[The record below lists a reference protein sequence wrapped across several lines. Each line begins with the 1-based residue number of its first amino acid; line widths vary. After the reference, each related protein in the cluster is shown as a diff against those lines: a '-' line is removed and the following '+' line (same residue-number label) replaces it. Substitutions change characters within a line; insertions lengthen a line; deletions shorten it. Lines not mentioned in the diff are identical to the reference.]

1 MRFDMKSIL
10 PKETAADVPDKHQAF
25 PSILHVGSREQT
37 LRMSLPARITSFSPT
52 GMLHGTDDRM
62 SPADLH
68 QHHQHHQHHHS
79 TNTNNN
85 NNNNSNNNNNN
96 SHHNH
101 HSRHHNHLHS
111 NKNNNSNR
119 ECPVERTTTPSPP
132 PPSLPPPNLSTSEVD
147 NLDNDDADDPIDV
160 DGFCPT
166 PDLKPVSSDIDSPVT
181 ADLHGV
187 GSNGDLSVATTL
199 AEDGGVSNATHK
211 EKLGKVLH
219 DDVDD
224 IDNDDDDDLN
234 DRHSSKSPS
243 PPPSTT
249 KGSNLVKP
257 PYSYIALITMAILQ
271 SPRKR
276 LTLSAICD
284 FIINRF
290 QYYREK
296 FPAWQNSI
304 RHNLSLNDCFV
315 KIPREPGNPGKGNY
329 WTLDP
334 ASEDMFDNGSFLRRR
349 KRYKRQTPD
358 VQQPAAF
365 MSGGD
370 PFYPHHRFQP
380 YPIMG
385 LPYHASHVSPHIPLF
400 AHGEATR
407 TPALLPVSLGM
418 SSPSQASL
426 INAAKNAAAAAAAVS
441 GGGGGGG
448 GGATSGG
455 GAGSGGGGGGNM
467 VDIKPPS
474 SSSKNGF
481 SIDSIIGKSSTENK
495 VNLETPTALT
505 CFRAADLSP
514 ASVQMSMPNTTLS
527 PFRSSGIDMFRQAT
541 SAFSAPFA
549 FTVNPLDVDKYR
561 HYLQTCGLAS
571 WPR

>member
-1 MRFDMKSIL
+1 MKSIL
-10 PKETAADVPDKHQAF
+10 PKETADDVPDKHQAF
-25 PSILHVGSREQT
+25 PNIMHVGPREPT
-37 LRMSLPARITSFSPT
+37 LRMSMPARITSFSPT

-62 SPADLH
+62 SPADLQQH
-68 QHHQHHQHHHS
+68 HHHQHLHQQQQQQQHHNV
-79 TNTNNN
+79 TTTNNN
-85 NNNNSNNNNNN
+85 THHNHHNRHHSHFHSKNNNKNSNNN
-96 SHHNH
+96 
-101 HSRHHNHLHS
+101 
-111 NKNNNSNR
+111 KD
-119 ECPVERTTTPSPP
+119 CPVERTTTPSPSSP
-132 PPSLPPPNLSTSEVD
+132 PRNLSTSEVD

-166 PDLKPVSSDIDSPVT
+166 PDLKLVSSDIDSPAT
-181 ADLHGV
+181 ADLPGV
-187 GSNGDLSVATTL
+187 GSNGDLSAATTL
-199 AEDGGVSNATHK
+199 AEDGGVPNAAQK

-224 IDNDDDDDLN
+224 MDNDDDLN
-234 DRHSSKSPS
+234 ERRSSKTPS

-400 AHGEATR
+400 AHSEATR

-426 INAAKNAAAAAAAVS
+426 INAAKNAAAAAAAVAGG

-448 GGATSGG
+448 GGATNGG
-455 GAGSGGGGGGNM
+455 STGSGGGGSV

-474 SSSKNGF
+474 SSAKNGF
-481 SIDSIIGKSSTENK
+481 SIDSIIGKSSSENK
-495 VNLETPTALT
+495 VNFETPTALT

-514 ASVQMSMPNTTLS
+514 ASVQMSMPNAALPS
-527 PFRSSGIDMFRQAT
+527 FRPTGIDMFRQAT
-541 SAFSAPFA
+541 SAFSTPFA

-561 HYLQTCGLAS
+561 HYLQTCGLTS

>member
-1 MRFDMKSIL
+1 MKSIL
-10 PKETAADVPDKHQAF
+10 PKETADDVPDKHQAF
-25 PSILHVGSREQT
+25 PNIMHVGPREPA
-37 LRMSLPARITSFSPT
+37 LRMSMPARITSFSPT
-52 GMLHGTDDRM
+52 GMLH
-62 SPADLH
+62 
-68 QHHQHHQHHHS
+68 
-79 TNTNNN
+79 
-85 NNNNSNNNNNN
+85 
-96 SHHNH
+96 
-101 HSRHHNHLHS
+101 
-111 NKNNNSNR
+111 
-119 ECPVERTTTPSPP
+119 
-132 PPSLPPPNLSTSEVD
+132 
-147 NLDNDDADDPIDV
+147 DNDDADDPIDV

-166 PDLKPVSSDIDSPVT
+166 PDLKLVSSDIDSPAT
-181 ADLHGV
+181 ADLPGV
-187 GSNGDLSVATTL
+187 GSNGDLSAATTL
-199 AEDGGVSNATHK
+199 AEDGGVPNAVQK

-219 DDVDD
+219 DDIDD
-224 IDNDDDDDLN
+224 MDNEDDLN
-234 DRHSSKSPS
+234 ERRSSKTPS

-400 AHGEATR
+400 AHSEATR

-426 INAAKNAAAAAAAVS
+426 INAAKNAAAAAAAVAGS
-441 GGGGGGG
+441 GGGGGGGG
-448 GGATSGG
+448 GGATNGG
-455 GAGSGGGGGGNM
+455 STGSGGGGSV

-474 SSSKNGF
+474 SSAKNGF
-481 SIDSIIGKSSTENK
+481 SIDSIIGKSSSENK
-495 VNLETPTALT
+495 VNFETPTALT

-514 ASVQMSMPNTTLS
+514 ASVQMSMPNAALPS
-527 PFRSSGIDMFRQAT
+527 FRPTGIDMFRQAT
-541 SAFSAPFA
+541 SAFSTPFA

-561 HYLQTCGLAS
+561 HYLQTCGLTS